1 MNLCN
6 ALHAIARRVPE
17 RPAIV
22 EPTRTTSYRELVE
35 RIGSLAAGL
44 ARLGVQRGDRVAI
57 MIGNRREH
65 VEALLAVTRL
75 GAAALPVD
83 AAATPAELADIAERF
98 APCALVAERDPG
110 SWPADRLLVTIEDGT
125 YELLATAGGDAD
137 GAPASDDPCFVM
149 LSSGTTGKPKGAVV
163 THAAMAFRFL
173 AQVITFRFS
182 ADDRYLN
189 LMPLH
194 TGGGRSFTLSHLYL
208 GATVWLPGK
217 FEATTADRLVR
228 EAGITTACVVP
239 TMLHRIVAAGG
250 GPWPTMRA
258 VISSGAALPAADR
271 DAVLAQLTPNLYDY
285 YASVEAGGVATLGPG
300 EHAAKPGSV
309 GRPMWGT
316 EVRLAGATRT
326 GEVGEVWYRSPG
338 MIGGYVGLPLG
349 EAFSDGWYRTGDLGR
364 FDEDGFLFL
373 VGRSKEMIISGG
385 VNVYPAEVE
394 AALRELPAVAD
405 AAVLGLPDPDWG
417 ERVVA
422 AVVAAPGAPTDA
434 DGILAALRGRL
445 AGAKRPKQVFFLEA
459 LPRNSGGKVD
469 KAVLR
474 ELLQAPPSSGGAASI
489 VPSALLPPWTPP
501 S

>member
-6 ALHAIARRVPE
+6 AVHAIARRDPH

-22 EPTRTTSYRELVE
+22 EPTRTTTYRELAE
-35 RIGSLAAGL
+35 RISALAAGL
-44 ARLGVQRGDRVAI
+44 ARRGIRRGDRVAI
-57 MIGNRREH
+57 ALGNRREH
-65 VEALLAVTRL
+65 LEAILAAVRL

-83 AAATPAELADIAERF
+83 AAATPAEIADVAERF
-98 APCALVAERDPG
+98 SPAALVAERPLG
-110 SWPADRLLVTIEDGT
+110 GWPSDRLLVTLEDGT
-125 YELLATAGGDAD
+125 YDALLSGGGDAD
-137 GAPASDDPCFVM
+137 LAPASDDPCFVM

-217 FEATTADRLVR
+217 FDAAAADRLVR

-258 VISSGAALPAADR
+258 LISSGAPLPAADR
-271 DAVLAQLTPNLYDY
+271 DAVLRQLTPNLYDY
-285 YASVEAGGVATLGPG
+285 YASVEAGGVAALGPG

-309 GRPMWGT
+309 GRPMWGI
-316 EVRLAGATRT
+316 EVRLAGAARP
-326 GEVGEVWYRSPG
+326 GEVGEIWYRSPG
-338 MIGGYVGLPLG
+338 MIAGYAGLPPD
-349 EAFSDGWYRTGDLGR
+349 EAFSEGWYRTGDLGR

-373 VGRSKEMIISGG
+373 VGRSKEVIISGG

-394 AALRELPAVAD
+394 AALREIAAVAD

-422 AVVAAPGAPTDA
+422 AVVPAPGSPADA
-434 DGILAALRGRL
+434 EAILTALRGRL
-445 AGAKRPKQVFFLEA
+445 SGPKRPKQIVFLDS
-459 LPRNSGGKVD
+459 LPRNRGGKVD
-469 KAVLR
+469 TASLR
-474 ELLQAPPSSGGAASI
+474 ALIRARAEAG
-489 VPSALLPPWTPP
+489 SAERER
-501 S
+501 

>member
-6 ALHAIARRVPE
+6 AVHAVARRAPD

-22 EPTRTTSYRELVE
+22 EPARTTTFRELAD
-35 RIGSLAAGL
+35 RISGLAAGL
-44 ARLGVQRGDRVAI
+44 ARRGIRPGDRVAI
-57 MIGNRREH
+57 AIGNRREH
-65 VEALLAVTRL
+65 VEAILAVTRL
-75 GAAALPVD
+75 GAAALPIDVASTPEEIAD
-83 AAATPAELADIAERF
+83 VADRFSPAALLAER
-98 APCALVAERDPG
+98 ESDG
-110 SWPADRLLVTIEDGT
+110 WPAGRLLVALEDGAFDA
-125 YELLATAGGDAD
+125 LIAGGDAD
-137 GAPASDDPCFVM
+137 RAPASDDPCFVM

-163 THAAMAFRFL
+163 SHAAMAFRFL
-173 AQVITFRFS
+173 AQVVTFRFS
-182 ADDRYLN
+182 AEDRYLN

-217 FEATTADRLVR
+217 FDAAAADRIVR

-258 VISSGAALPAADR
+258 LISSGAALPAVDR
-271 DAVLAQLTPNLYDY
+271 DAVLARLTPNLYDY
-285 YASVEAGGVATLGPG
+285 YASVEAGGVTTLGPG
-300 EHAAKPGSV
+300 EHSAKPGSV

-316 EVRLAGATRT
+316 EVRLEGAVRP
-326 GEVGEVWYRSPG
+326 GEVGEIWYRSPG
-338 MIGGYVGLPLG
+338 MISGYLGVPLG

-364 FDEDGFLFL
+364 FDEDGFLYL

-394 AALRELPAVAD
+394 AALRELPSIAD
-405 AAVLGLPDPDWG
+405 AAVLGVPDPDWG

-422 AVVAAPGAPTDA
+422 VVVAMPGAALDA
-434 DGILAALRGRL
+434 AAISEALRRRL
-445 AGAKRPKQVFFLEA
+445 AGPKRPKQIAIVDA

-469 KAVLR
+469 KAALR
-474 ELLQAPPSSGGAASI
+474 ALFADYPARDGDAPAGFSS
-489 VPSALLPPWTPP
+489 VQ
-501 S
+501 